1 MKDLYRFENMTEDE
15 LTNAKQMML
24 NEGILPNHIER
35 IFDSKDA
42 QAAFNKRPPE
52 VRQAFFQKTGSI
64 IDLEDLIDQRLKKAP
79 KAESSDL
86 ESIIDKRIANIG
98 QQQF

>member
-42 QAAFNKRPPE
+42 QADFNK
-52 VRQAFFQKTGSI
+52 
-64 IDLEDLIDQRLKKAP
+64 
-79 KAESSDL
+79 
-86 ESIIDKRIANIG
+86 
-98 QQQF
+98 